1 MCAFMKGLDDK
12 VFCDSWRLGSVP
24 LFQHVSEKLH
34 MVVRHDQE
42 RSEWGSLHV
51 GSEIEGYT
59 FKLFLWKWNFNFLS
73 QFVRSIWAY

>member
-1 MCAFMKGLDDK
+1 MTKF
-12 VFCDSWRLGSVP
+12 SVTAEDWAQY
-24 LFQHVSEKLH
+24 LFSVSDVSEKLH
-34 MVVRHDQE
+34 TVVKHDQE